1 MNQKLIKEYLKRI
14 FLSIIIFFFLCLA
27 IDNNFINQD
36 VILKNSVDFSYIRSK
51 TRILFGNFLNKKELY
66 VTSEKIKY
74 KDITKYQDGF
84 KLTVDRNYVIKSL
97 KSGVV
102 IYIGNIEGFGKTV
115 TVHCDDGTNISYSNL
130 ENISVKPYDY
140 IDKNKILGSTIDN
153 NLYLTF
159 EKNKEY
165 LSYEEYL

>member
-1 MNQKLIKEYLKRI
+1 MNQKIIKEYLKRI

-27 IDNNFINQD
+27 IDNSFINQD
-36 VILKNSVDFSYIRSK
+36 FILKNSVDFSYIRSK

-115 TVHCDDGTNISYSNL
+115 TVNCDDGTNISYSNI

>member
-66 VTSEKIKY
+66 VELL
-74 KDITKYQDGF
+74 DGM
-84 KLTVDRNYVIKSL
+84 
-97 KSGVV
+97 
-102 IYIGNIEGFGKTV
+102 E
-115 TVHCDDGTNISYSNL
+115 
-130 ENISVKPYDY
+130 
-140 IDKNKILGSTIDN
+140 
-153 NLYLTF
+153 
-159 EKNKEY
+159 
-165 LSYEEYL
+165 